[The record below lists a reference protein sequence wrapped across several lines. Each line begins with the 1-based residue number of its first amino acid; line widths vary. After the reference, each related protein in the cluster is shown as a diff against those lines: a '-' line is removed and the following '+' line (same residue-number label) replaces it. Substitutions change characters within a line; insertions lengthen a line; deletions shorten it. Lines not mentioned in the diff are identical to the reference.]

1 MSNIY
6 IYIYIYILI
15 SEIQDKI
22 NFGYMGKLYGKT

>member
-1 MSNIY
+1 MSNFY

-22 NFGYMGKLYGKT
+22 NFGFMGKLHGKT